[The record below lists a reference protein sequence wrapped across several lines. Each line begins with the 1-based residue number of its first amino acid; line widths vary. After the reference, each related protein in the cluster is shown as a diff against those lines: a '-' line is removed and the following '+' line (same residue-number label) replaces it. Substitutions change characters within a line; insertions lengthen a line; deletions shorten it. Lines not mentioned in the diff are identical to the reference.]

1 MTGSVFLIVLGAA
14 LLHAVWNAIVKGAGD
29 QRTTLGLIALGHV
42 IPGVVLVFWLPLPD
56 SSVWILLA
64 FSTFIH
70 WCYFRFLNLSYRLG
84 DLSLVYP
91 IARGSAPVLIALGA
105 VVLAAEFLPP
115 LAWIGIAGVSGGILF
130 LAIGQASRASA
141 PALGAA
147 VLTAL
152 SIAAYSII
160 DAIGARM
167 AGNSLSF
174 VAWLFV
180 AESLIVVQLML
191 PRIRARAMIPARQL
205 WPGLAGGLIS
215 ALAYALVLYAMTLA
229 PIGVVVAVRETS
241 VIFAALF
248 GIVFLGEGPAGRR
261 IMAAV
266 IVAAGVIGLTLS

>member
-1 MTGSVFLIVLGAA
+1 M
-14 LLHAVWNAIVKGAGD
+14 
-29 QRTTLGLIALGHV
+29 
-42 IPGVVLVFWLPLPD
+42 
-56 SSVWILLA
+56 
-64 FSTFIH
+64 
-70 WCYFRFLNLSYRLG
+70 
-84 DLSLVYP
+84 
-91 IARGSAPVLIALGA
+91 
-105 VVLAAEFLPP
+105 P
-115 LAWIGIAGVSGGILF
+115 LARVWQ
-130 LAIGQASRASA
+130 AI
-141 PALGAA
+141 
-147 VLTAL
+147 
-152 SIAAYSII
+152 
-160 DAIGARM
+160 
-167 AGNSLSF
+167 SLSF

-229 PIGVVVAVRETS
+229 PIGVVAAVRETS

>member
-70 WCYFRFLNLSYRLG
+70 WCYFRFLNLAYRLG

-229 PIGVVVAVRETS
+229 PIGVVAAVRETS

-248 GIVFLGEGPAGRR
+248 GIVFLGEGPPGRR